1 MGVEQWRWAGQE
13 RFAGFCLTFLLNRE
27 PAAVA
32 ASLGADSLTLMTLAE
47 AERAYPISRPGA
59 LLRLG
64 AFDNWVFC
72 FEDRAPI
79 ANRTPAILRLSK
91 DTRMLQLSRSGD
103 GMVVVRD
110 VVDGR
115 TMEMFEP
122 GGAVYVDG
130 PLRPRIAALLPAH
143 SRIVAALAV
152 VGDEVGANLDRATL
166 DGRLATALSPLNE
179 PAGRR

>member
-1 MGVEQWRWAGQE
+1 MNVEQWTWAGQE
-13 RFAGFCLTFLLNRE
+13 HYAGFCLTFVQDQE

-32 ASLGADSLTLMTLAE
+32 AALGADPPTLMTMAE
-47 AERAYPISRPGA
+47 AKQAYPIDKPGA

-64 AFDNWVFC
+64 AFGNWVFC

-79 ANRTPAILRLSK
+79 ANRPPAITRLSQG
-91 DTRMLQLSRSGD
+91 TRMLQVTKSGD
-103 GMVVVRD
+103 GMVIVRD

-115 TMEMFEP
+115 KVEMFEP

-130 PLRPRIAALLPAH
+130 PLRPRIAALLPAN

-152 VGDEVGANLDRATL
+152 VGDEAVPTWTVQSWMAH
-166 DGRLATALSPLNE
+166 
-179 PAGRR
+179 

>member
-1 MGVEQWRWAGQE
+1 
-13 RFAGFCLTFLLNRE
+13 
-27 PAAVA
+27 
-32 ASLGADSLTLMTLAE
+32 
-47 AERAYPISRPGA
+47 
-59 LLRLG
+59 
-64 AFDNWVFC
+64 
-72 FEDRAPI
+72 
-79 ANRTPAILRLSK
+79 
-91 DTRMLQLSRSGD
+91 MLQVVKSGD
-103 GMVVVRD
+103 GMVIVRD

-130 PLRPRIAALLPAH
+130 PLRPRVAALLPVT

-166 DGRLATALSPLNE
+166 DGLLATALSRHNE